1 MIMKFLILLI
11 IVCIVVYII
20 YVYFSN
26 EQAKLKHKLVVIA
39 QHNEALKKELCIN
52 KATKICAKYSEPLN
66 NSGILDENI
75 NLYIAPLTNSSI
87 INKSKAKIQVD
98 ILDECNLC
106 DVTWFY
112 ISIPTDSG
120 INSHG
125 WVKKSDFTMLCSNSQ
140 YVEPINL
147 GNTDK

>member
-1 MIMKFLILLI
+1 MKFILLLI
-11 IVCIVVYII
+11 IASIII
-20 YVYFSN
+20 YVIYIYFSN

-66 NSGILDENI
+66 DSGILDENI
-75 NLYIAPLTNSSI
+75 NLYIAPLTNSSV

-112 ISIPTDSG
+112 ISIPTDSY

-125 WVKKSDFTMLCSNSQ
+125 WVKKSDFTTLCSNSQ
-140 YVEPINL
+140 DVEPINL
-147 GNTDK
+147 ENTDK

>member
-52 KATKICAKYSEPLN
+52 KATKICAKYSQPLN

-75 NLYIAPLTNSSI
+75 NLYIAPLTNSSV

-112 ISIPTDSG
+112 ISIPTDSD

-125 WVKKSDFTMLCSNSQ
+125 WVKKSDFTTLCSNSQ
-140 YVEPINL
+140 DVEPINL
-147 GNTDK
+147 ENTDK